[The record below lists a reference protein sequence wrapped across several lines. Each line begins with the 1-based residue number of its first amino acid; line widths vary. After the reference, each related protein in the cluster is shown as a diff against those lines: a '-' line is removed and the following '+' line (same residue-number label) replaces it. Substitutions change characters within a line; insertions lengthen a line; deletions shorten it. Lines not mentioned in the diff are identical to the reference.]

1 MKHVVRTF
9 ENMLYARLRKLYY
22 HVLTKEHR
30 DEHFGIYTH
39 MIPRSIVIGIILTS
53 MLLRG
58 HWRSINFKK
67 RSNLENT
74 LRNVIMLPCLNKRT

>member
-9 ENMLYARLRKLYY
+9 ETMLYVTLRKLCY
-22 HVLTKEHR
+22 HVLKKEHR

-58 HWRSINFKK
+58 YWRLINFKK

-74 LRNVIMLPCLNKRT
+74 LRNVIMLPCHNERT